1 MRTTQDVI
9 NILVRTMLRPERY
22 RYALVQI
29 LRAIKAIDAEHAEDR
44 YGLLCDAIHDAVGE
58 VLPE

>member
-9 NILVRTMLRPERY
+9 EILDRTTHRAEHCRD
-22 RYALVQI
+22 ALVQI
-29 LRAIKAIDAEHAEDR
+29 LQAIETTKTEHPEDQ

-58 VLPE
+58 VMQ

>member
-9 NILVRTMLRPERY
+9 DILDRTTHRAEHY
-22 RYALVQI
+22 RDALVQI
-29 LRAIKAIDAEHAEDR
+29 LRAIKALDAEHPEDQ

-58 VLPE
+58 VL